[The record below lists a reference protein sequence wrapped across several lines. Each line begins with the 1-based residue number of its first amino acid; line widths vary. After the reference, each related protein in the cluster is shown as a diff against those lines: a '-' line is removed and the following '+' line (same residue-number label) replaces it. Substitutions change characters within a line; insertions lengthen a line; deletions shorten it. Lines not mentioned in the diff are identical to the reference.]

1 MPPSHTLRPRHHH
14 HRRPRRRQ
22 VRVVARGEG
31 DATVHTRAVIHGVTA
46 LRRPPPS
53 HLPALPP
60 AGAARAAAAG
70 AGGGRYSLI
79 LFLYARRQ
87 GAC

>member
-1 MPPSHTLRPRHHH
+1 M
-14 HRRPRRRQ
+14 
-22 VRVVARGEG
+22 VARGEG

-53 HLPALPP
+53 LPTAQPP
-60 AGAARAAAAG
+60 AAAAGGAAGASRAAAAG
-70 AGGGRYSLI
+70 GGGGRYSLI